1 MASLALPYRQT
12 RGNMV
17 AQSGTTAAAPAKDG
31 VVNHYQLSVEESVTA
46 LQTDVEHGL
55 SKGEVEARRAQYGP
69 NVLAE
74 AAKPPTWKAF
84 LRQFQ
89 DFMQLLLIGAG
100 VASVFIDQF
109 VTAILL
115 IVLALVNAVLGLW
128 QENRAEA
135 SVAALKQMLQIHAR
149 VIRDGQVEAVDAGE
163 LVPGDV
169 FLIEAGDQV
178 PADGR
183 IVTAATLEIEESA
196 LTGESVPTPKEVNAV
211 VQTDAPL
218 GDRVDMAYMNTLVTR
233 GTGTVVVTSTGMS
246 TEIGRIANMLDS
258 VVTEKSPL
266 QQRMDQLSKQLAVL
280 AAIALAIVI
289 IGGLLRGLSTEE
301 VLLLGVAMAVA
312 AIPTGLPTVVTTL
325 LSMGTQQLA
334 ADNAVVK
341 RLSSVETLGS
351 VTAICSDKTGTLT
364 LNKMTARALLIGG
377 SRFSVTGEGYGPHG
391 QIKYSA
397 GEKPTSLDDV
407 LVPMALCSDAVVHG
421 EDLIGDP
428 TEGALIVLAA
438 KGGIDVEGTRD
449 RYPRLAEVPFDAAYK
464 LMATFHNVTDEQG
477 NAVVRCHVKGA
488 PDVIIG
494 RSADV
499 LWWDGSARPLD
510 EPLRARAL
518 QENEKLAE
526 NGMRVMGVASRDFD
540 AATFQPEA
548 VNVDMV
554 GGLRLAA
561 LVGIVDPP
569 RPEAR
574 DAIAVAKGA
583 GIRVRMITGDH
594 AVTAAAIASELGLE
608 GTAVTGAD
616 LDKMDDQSFAA
627 ALDDIGFVGR
637 VAPEHKVRLVNALKA
652 RGEIVAMTG
661 DGVNDAPALKSA
673 DIGVAMGITGTEVS
687 KQAAVMVL
695 TDDNFA
701 TIVNAV
707 QRGRAIYDNLLK
719 YLRFQMIALF
729 GFLILFIGATLFN
742 IAYGAP
748 LTPLQVLYINFL
760 VDVPL
765 ALALGMDKS
774 AADLMRRKP
783 REPNE
788 PILTPAKAIEW
799 GFYGLTMV
807 IGALVVGSL
816 VSGEFELNVP
826 TASATAGFVTLG
838 LAHIFAAFGC
848 RSETDSVFTRD
859 TLLNGAFLRR
869 SAIAVAAMILVVG
882 LEFLRNWFGIVP
894 LTPGQWG
901 GCLLGAS
908 AVLVVMELGKVVKRR
923 RAEPQ
928 SA

>member
-1 MASLALPYRQT
+1 
-12 RGNMV
+12 MV

-280 AAIALAIVI
+280 AAIALGIVI

-548 VNVDMV
+548 VNVDMI

-627 ALDDIGFVGR
+627 ALDDIGVVGR